1 MNRTLAFFMLALFLA
16 LAFPRFA
23 FAQNDLVSNTGV
35 IDVTYICDT
44 VNGDD
49 GCYLEGFAVL
59 YGDTSSLNLHGLSQ
73 TSVSADSFD
82 DGWDGYV
89 VGDVLQDGK
98 EIAGPSQA
106 GDNGQGVSVIIWN
119 VAINLNAT
127 HVFDVRTDSYYNY
140 MGNAGCAGG
149 GTCAYI
155 ASAQQMVTL
164 GRPAITSVS
173 PPYVFVGTTGT
184 LTLNGS
190 NFVNPFGNPTS
201 IGASKTSGTGFSV
214 STGTVGSTQASAP
227 YTAALTATTGN
238 WDIGLTYSLGSSI
251 LISTFGSFT
260 VGDPTPTIS
269 SISPSSWA
277 AGQVNIPVTIQGSG
291 YGSNPQLVIAGV
303 TSSITGHS
311 DNGQPGGAVITAN
324 VSVPGCATGTA
335 GVTVTST
342 GYNGTGFGNAYPG
355 QLSYVLS
362 TATIT
367 PAAALAPNITFNG
380 SVVSNKT
387 TTVVVGQQILVS
399 GMVPSQA
406 CTSATN
412 WSWQQQGTAVGGY
425 NASNASGQAVAVTPS
440 TGPSFMF
447 YWPYSGTNTVTASYT
462 LVNGQ
467 VSPAATATFKIK
479 GVTSGPM
486 TSTAGTLNVN
496 KLTGCTG
503 HPGGYWLNFG
513 NLSGPIKACG
523 QGTANPPG
531 MAFSSTGYSQPGSGS
546 FSFVQ
551 TVNSDSVVLTK
562 AAGGTTTCTGTG
574 GLDGS
579 YPYPSQPPNSATT
592 NDSPG
597 NALYDSAGT
606 SYVMSTRGFTAT
618 MYPLWKS
625 STANSI
631 PAPLGGQNWKV
642 NDAVTFSNGK
652 WQKPTGSGGTS
663 GNFFQPNP
671 APPSYGYPTWT
682 NLDATTCH

>member
-1 MNRTLAFFMLALFLA
+1 MTRTHAFFVLALFLA
-16 LAFPRFA
+16 LVFPHFA

-49 GCYLEGFAVL
+49 GCYLEGFAVI

-140 MGNAGCAGG
+140 IGNAGCAGG
-149 GTCAYI
+149 GTCVYI

-164 GRPAITSVS
+164 GRPAVTSVS

-201 IGASKTSGTGFSV
+201 ISASKTSGTGFSV

-277 AGQVNIPVTIQGSG
+277 AGQVNIPVTIKGSG
-291 YGSNPQLVIAGV
+291 FGSNPQLVIAGV
-303 TSSITGHS
+303 TSTITGHS

-335 GVTVTST
+335 GVTVTSE

-355 QLSYVLS
+355 QPSYVVS

-367 PAAALAPNITFNG
+367 PAAALAPNIGGTK
-380 SVVSNKT
+380 SPVVA
-387 TTVVVGQQILVS
+387 GQLVS
-399 GMVPSQA
+399 LTGTIPTQP
-406 CTSATN
+406 CTTATTWN
-412 WSWQQQGTAVGGY
+412 WQLPAPQGTTVGGY
-425 NASNASGQAVAVTPS
+425 HASTAGGVTLDPLPVNTNPS
-440 TGPSFMF
+440 YAF
-447 YWPYSGTNTVTASYT
+447 YWVYPGTFSVTAQYT

-467 VSPAATATFKIK
+467 VSPTSTATFTVK
-479 GVTSGPM
+479 GLTGGPLSN
-486 TSTAGTLNVN
+486 TNYGSLTVDN
-496 KLTGCTG
+496 LTGCPAQPAGPYLVYGNVKGPVPGCPGQTTG
-503 HPGGYWLNFG
+503 TPGIVFDTSKY
-513 NLSGPIKACG
+513 G
-523 QGTANPPG
+523 QPSAGT
-531 MAFSSTGYSQPGSGS
+531 FSW
-546 FSFVQ
+546 VQ
-551 TVNSDSVVLTK
+551 LISADTTIDSHSDGTK
-562 AAGGTTTCTGTG
+562 VTCTTSAGID
-574 GLDGS
+574 LS
-579 YPYPSQPPNSATT
+579 YPYGSHPTPTTANDAPEAPLPSTFATV
-592 NDSPG
+592 SR
-597 NALYDSAGT
+597 S
-606 SYVMSTRGFTAT
+606 FTAT
-618 MYPLWKS
+618 MYPLWTS
-625 STANSI
+625 SVANSI
-631 PAPLGGQNWKV
+631 PIPIGNQGWQFSGQSTQV
-642 NDAVTFSNGK
+642 NGK
-652 WQKPTGSGGTS
+652 WQKPTGSGTVGTFTA
-663 GNFFQPNP
+663 GNGNQPNH
-671 APPSYGYPTWT
+671 GYPSWT
-682 NLDATTCH
+682 GKATQTCH